1 MFGRASGVWSASLWN
16 NTIEPFLTLLVTLLQ
31 MLSGVALSFQSRE
44 SPLDTKVKSFL
55 SHFNIFNYIIF
66 LLKNQYNTPQP
77 ITRQNKTKQHK
88 AVQQQ
93 PTTILYRT
101 KQDNPLHHSVI
112 QWKSIKNNT
121 GKLQS
126 YAVA

>member
-1 MFGRASGVWSASLWN
+1 MF
-16 NTIEPFLTLLVTLLQ
+16 
-31 MLSGVALSFQSRE
+31 SGVALSFQSRE

-55 SHFNIFNYIIF
+55 SLFIIFNCIIF

-77 ITRQNKTKQHK
+77 ITRQNGTTQGSTTTTHYNPLQDKTG
-88 AVQQQ
+88 Q
-93 PTTILYRT
+93 PTTVQRQPKT
-101 KQDNPLHHSVI
+101 FQ
-112 QWKSIKNNT
+112 NNT